1 MELAQIFCGGLLQD
15 DDRNIGLQL
24 YEIHDITFNELESR
38 SGISHGC
45 MLLFYY
51 AIEVLGQAE
60 VFQQQSACLIIVIF
74 LRTLY
79 ALEIKSLR
87 LYQMNFT
94 SHKFA

>member
-1 MELAQIFCGGLLQD
+1 MNLS
-15 DDRNIGLQL
+15 
-24 YEIHDITFNELESR
+24 HDQGF
-38 SGISHGC
+38 HMVVC
-45 MLLFYY
+45 FFFYY
-51 AIEVLGQAE
+51 PIEVLGHAE

-87 LYQMNFT
+87 LYKMNFT